1 MPESK
6 QISRRKFLKIAGISL
21 GGAIVACSGLT
32 YAATRQPKIDF
43 IQTNC
48 VGNND
53 SQGKILIAYASKCG
67 STGEIAEA
75 IGQTLCEKGASVD
88 VSPAG
93 KVTSLKGYRMVILG
107 SAVRM
112 GSWVSEAIEFAKT
125 NQQTLS
131 SLPVILFTVHLQN
144 TGDDEQSRNNRIA
157 YLNAIRPLV
166 NSVGEAFFAGKI
178 EMARLSFLDRSI
190 SQMMGAED
198 EDLRDWDKIRSW
210 AQTITV

>member
-21 GGAIVACSGLT
+21 GGAVVACSGLT

-43 IQTNC
+43 IQTSC
-48 VGNND
+48 IGNSN
-53 SQGKILIAYASKCG
+53 SQGKILVAYASKCG
-67 STGEIAEA
+67 STGEIAET

-93 KVTSLKGYRMVILG
+93 RVTSLEGYRMVILG

-112 GSWVSEAIEFAKT
+112 GNWVSEAIEFAKT

-131 SLPVILFTVHLQN
+131 NLSVFLFTVHLQN
-144 TGDDEQSRNNRIA
+144 AGEDEESRNNRLA
-157 YLNAIRPLV
+157 YLDAVRPLV

-178 EMARLSFLDRSI
+178 EMARLSLLDRSI
-190 SQMMGAED
+190 SQMMGAKD
-198 EDLRDWDKIRSW
+198 EDLRDWNKIRSW
-210 AQTITV
+210 AQTITI